1 MTWNYRVFKNKHG
14 QFQIHEV
21 YYDKKGKIKAW
32 SAEPVE
38 PYGESTEELTG
49 DLTYMLAAVE
59 KEIIIEEDLERDH
72 ASKER

>member
-1 MTWNYRVFKNKHG
+1 M
-14 QFQIHEV
+14 
-21 YYDKKGKIKAW
+21 
-32 SAEPVE
+32 E